1 MTDSLK
7 KTPGRLFV
15 VATPIG
21 NLDDISARALQ
32 SLSGADLVAAEDTRR
47 TRRLLSHFGLKK
59 PLLALH
65 DHNEA
70 EAAGALIER
79 LEAGETIA
87 LVSDAGTPLI
97 SDPGFRLVN
106 AAISANLEVVPI
118 PGASAL
124 LCALSI
130 AGLPCESF
138 VYLGF
143 LPKSKDRLDSA
154 LTSLQFESRSTVI
167 FESVHRLGATLK
179 SLGNALG
186 DSRRAVVCREL
197 TKQFESVYRGTLGS
211 LQEDLLAGTIVSK
224 GEFVIVLGGAQAEP
238 AAERPLTSILEPL
251 LAELPMKQAVR
262 LTAQISGTARNEV
275 YALALSL
282 KDQNSPN

>member
-1 MTDSLK
+1 M
-7 KTPGRLFV
+7 

-32 SLSGADLVAAEDTRR
+32 SLSGADLIAAEDTRR

-70 EAAGALIER
+70 EAAGALIGR

-106 AAISANLEVVPI
+106 AAISANLEVIAI

-124 LCALSI
+124 LCALSV

-143 LPKSKDRLDSA
+143 LPKSRDRLDA
-154 LTSLQFESRSTVI
+154 VLTNLEFEPRSVVI
-167 FESVHRLGATLK
+167 FESVHRLGTTLK
-179 SLGNALG
+179 SLGEALG
-186 DSRRAVVCREL
+186 PARPAVVCREL
-197 TKQFESVYRGTLGS
+197 TKQFESVYRGTLAS
-211 LQEDLLAGTIVSK
+211 LHADLETGVIVSK
-224 GEFVIVLGGAQAEP
+224 GEFVIVLGGAESER
-238 AAERPLTSILEPL
+238 AAEHSLESMLAPL
-251 LAELPMKQAVR
+251 LAELPLKQAVR
-262 LTAQISGTARNEV
+262 LAAQISGAPRNEV
-275 YALALSL
+275 YALALSM
-282 KDQNSPN
+282 KQQDNQE